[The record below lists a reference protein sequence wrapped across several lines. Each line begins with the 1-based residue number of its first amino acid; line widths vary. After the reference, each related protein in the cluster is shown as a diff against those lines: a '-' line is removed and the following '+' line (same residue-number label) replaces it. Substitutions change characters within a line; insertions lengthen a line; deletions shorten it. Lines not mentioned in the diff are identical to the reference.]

1 MFYKFCFVPFSQED
15 GKMKFVEHKELYVS
29 STDPD
34 QDMLCPHRDQTIMA
48 LLADP
53 DKMCARGSGA
63 IVDSLKSAQVCYLQ
77 CNVRSGFSPKE

>member
-1 MFYKFCFVPFSQED
+1 
-15 GKMKFVEHKELYVS
+15 MKFVEHKELYVS

-63 IVDSLKSAQVCYLQ
+63 IVDSLRSAQVCYLL
-77 CNVRSGFSPKE
+77 CNHTIRVSP